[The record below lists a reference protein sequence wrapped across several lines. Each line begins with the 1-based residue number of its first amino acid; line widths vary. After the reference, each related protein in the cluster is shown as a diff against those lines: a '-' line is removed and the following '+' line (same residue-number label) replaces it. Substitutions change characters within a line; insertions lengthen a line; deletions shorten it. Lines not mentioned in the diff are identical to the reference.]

1 MNVVGPADT
10 EGDNGSWET
19 RYCNEQQY
27 FSELQNQIMIVR
39 QNAKLDHDYRSKCKI
54 NL

>member
-27 FSELQNQIMIVR
+27 FSEL
-39 QNAKLDHDYRSKCKI
+39 LF
-54 NL
+54 NLPENIPECRL